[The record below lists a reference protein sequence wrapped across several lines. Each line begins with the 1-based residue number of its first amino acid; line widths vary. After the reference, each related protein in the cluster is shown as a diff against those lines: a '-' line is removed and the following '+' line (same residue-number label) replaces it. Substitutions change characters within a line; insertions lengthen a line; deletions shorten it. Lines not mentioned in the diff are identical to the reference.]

1 MYVHCSIEM
10 ARRTKEEAQETR
22 EHLLDA
28 AEALFQRDG
37 VSATS
42 LNDIACA
49 AGLTR
54 GAVYWHFRD
63 KADLFHAML
72 ERAYAPIHA
81 EHDVTLEAVDHPE
94 PLALLRR
101 HVDAVLRAIAGDP
114 RLCRIVDITENK
126 VEYVNDLLPALR
138 QRADV
143 RRGYI
148 EQLSGALA
156 RAQALGQVPRET
168 PAPTLA
174 LGLFALIDGLVRHW
188 VLEPGAF
195 DLVATGRVA
204 VDRYLR
210 GLPG

>member
-1 MYVHCSIEM
+1 MYVRCNNAM
-10 ARRTKEEAQETR
+10 PRRTKEEAQETR

-63 KADLFHAML
+63 KADLFDAML
-72 ERAYAPIHA
+72 ERAYGPLH
-81 EHDVTLEAVDHPE
+81 EQHDIALEAADHGA
-94 PLALLRR
+94 PLDLLRR
-101 HVDAVLRAIAGDP
+101 HVTAVLRAIAGDE

-126 VEYVNDLLPALR
+126 VEYVNDLLPAMR
-138 QRADV
+138 HRTDV
-143 RRGYI
+143 RGGYI
-148 EQLSGALA
+148 AQLTHALA
-156 RAQALGQVPRET
+156 RAQALGHAQRDVP
-168 PAPTLA
+168 PGALA

-188 VLEPGAF
+188 VLQPSAF
-195 DLVATGRVA
+195 DLVDTGRIA

-210 GLPG
+210 GVVA

>member
-1 MYVHCSIEM
+1 MYVRCSIEM

-22 EHLLDA
+22 ERLLDT

-72 ERAYAPIHA
+72 ERAYGPLHA
-81 EHDVTLEAVDHPE
+81 GHDVAFEPGHADPLE
-94 PLALLRR
+94 LLRR
-101 HVDAVLRAIAGDP
+101 HVDAVLRAIAGDT

-126 VEYVNDLLPALR
+126 VEYVNDLLPAMR
-138 QRADV
+138 HRADV
-143 RRGYI
+143 RRGYV
-148 EQLSGALA
+148 EQLSQVVA
-156 RAQALGQVPRET
+156 RAQALGQVPRE
-168 PAPTLA
+168 APSQALA
-174 LGLFALIDGLVRHW
+174 LGLFAMIDGLVRHW

-210 GLPG
+210 GLAG